1 MGRITA
7 VVAVIGPGGV
17 GKSSCTLRYL
27 KDVFMTEYDPTI
39 EECYKKTIT
48 LDGKRTNIEILD
60 TAGQEEFSM
69 FRGVL
74 THLPAGQV
82 DRVSRLTH
90 RCALHPVSRPPR
102 PRADVTLSYAH
113 GFMIVF
119 ALNDEGSWKEARELH
134 LQCQKKYPNTPT
146 IFVGNKKDLDDVTVN
161 RSDVAKFCHDNSFQ
175 YFETSAKTGEN
186 VTAAFESI
194 IRGVRDSHFQTGSKS
209 GKGGK
214 GNSGCAIL

>member
-69 FRGVL
+69 FR
-74 THLPAGQV
+74 
-82 DRVSRLTH
+82 
-90 RCALHPVSRPPR
+90 
-102 PRADVTLSYAH
+102 DVTLSYAH